1 MFAMEQQQ
9 NQSPRHQRSRE
20 TPEKTA
26 SKKRN
31 TKNTEKQ
38 RKKTKNRKETCL
50 SGGGR
55 HGISPVSPT
64 SLGELGD

>member
-26 SKKRN
+26 SKK
-31 TKNTEKQ
+31 TEHEKHGKKQ
-38 RKKTKNRKETCL
+38 KIEGDFA
-50 SGGGR
+50 SAGGGR

-64 SLGELGD
+64 PLGELGD